1 MAMAILQRLLAH
13 KLAWIGLGII
23 ACVTIAAIFAPLIAP
38 NDPLQVDL
46 LRKLQSPSSA
56 FPLGTDHL
64 GRCIL
69 SRLIYGARISL
80 SIAVAAMTLGVTLG
94 LLAGMVAGYV
104 GGKLDALLMRLCDV
118 LLAFPQLILSLAI
131 VGILGAGAFNIVLAL
146 AIAQWAWYARIMR
159 GKVLRVKES
168 NFVKAA
174 VVSGTRSFPLMLK
187 HVLPHAI
194 SEIIVLASLDLGVTI
209 LQISGLSFLGLGIQ
223 PPTPEWGAMIND
235 GREFFRREPGIM
247 LYPGLM
253 IFMTVLAFN
262 LVGDALRDALDPRS
276 SQRVKMED
284 FESKLQHQV

>member
-1 MAMAILQRLLAH
+1 MAILQRLLAH

-23 ACVTIAAIFAPLIAP
+23 LCVTIAAIFAPLIAP
-38 NDPLQVDL
+38 HDPFQVDL
-46 LRKLQSPSSA
+46 LKKLQSPGGA

-104 GGKLDALLMRLCDV
+104 GGKLDALIMRLCDV

-131 VGILGAGAFNIVLAL
+131 VGILGAGAFNIVIAL
-146 AIAQWAWYARIMR
+146 SIAQWAWYARIMR
-159 GKVLRVKES
+159 SKVLWVKES

-174 VVSGTRSFPLMLK
+174 IVSGTRSFPLMLK

-235 GREFFRREPGIM
+235 GREFFRSEPGIM
-247 LYPGLM
+247 FYPGMM

-284 FESKLQHQV
+284 LESKLQHQV

>member
-1 MAMAILQRLLAH
+1 MAILQRLFAH
-13 KLAWIGLGII
+13 RLAWIGLGII

-46 LRKLQSPSSA
+46 LRKLQSPSRA

-69 SRLIYGARISL
+69 SRLIYGARVSL
-80 SIAVAAMTLGVTLG
+80 SIAIAAMTLGVTLG
-94 LLAGMVAGYV
+94 ILVGMVAGYV
-104 GGKLDALLMRLCDV
+104 GGKIDALLMRLCDV

-131 VGILGAGAFNIVLAL
+131 VGILGAGAFNIMLAL

-159 GKVLRVKES
+159 SKVLWIKES

-174 VVSGTRSFPLMLK
+174 IVSGTQQFPLMLK

-235 GREFFRREPGIM
+235 GREFFRREPGMM
-247 LYPGLM
+247 LYPGMM

-276 SQRVKMED
+276 SQRVKLED
-284 FESKLQHQV
+284 LESKLQHQV

>member
-1 MAMAILQRLLAH
+1 MTIFQRLLNH
-13 KLAWIGLGII
+13 KLAWIGIGII
-23 ACVTIAAIFAPLIAP
+23 ACVALAAIFAPWIAP

-46 LRKLQSPSSA
+46 LRKLQSPSPA

-80 SIAVAAMTLGVTLG
+80 SVAVAAMILGVTLG
-94 LLAGMVAGYV
+94 MLAGMTAGYF
-104 GGKLDALLMRLCDV
+104 GGRVDALLMRLCDI

-131 VGILGAGAFNIVLAL
+131 VGILGAGTFNIILAL
-146 AIAQWAWYARIMR
+146 ATAQWAWYARIMR
-159 GKVLRVKES
+159 GKVLRIKES

-174 VVSGTRSFPLMLK
+174 IVSGTRSVPLMLK

-194 SEIIVLASLDLGVTI
+194 SEVIVLASLDLGVTI

-235 GREFFRREPGIM
+235 GREFFRREPGVM
-247 LYPGLM
+247 LYPGMM
-253 IFMTVLAFN
+253 IFITVLAFN

-276 SQRVKMED
+276 SQRVRQED
-284 FESKLQHQV
+284 LESKLQHQV

>member
-1 MAMAILQRLLAH
+1 MTLLHRFLAN

-23 ACVTIAAIFAPLIAP
+23 ACITVVAIFAPSIAP

-46 LRKLQSPSSA
+46 LRKLQPPSSA

-80 SIAVAAMTLGVTLG
+80 SIAVATMTLTVTIG
-94 LLAGMVAGYV
+94 LVVGIVAGYV
-104 GGKLDALLMRLCDV
+104 GGKLDNWLMRLCDI
-118 LLAFPQLILSLAI
+118 LLAFPSLILSLAI
-131 VGILGAGAFNIVLAL
+131 VGILGPGVFNIILAL
-146 AIAQWAWYARIMR
+146 AIAQWAWYARIVR

-174 VVSGTRSFPLMLK
+174 IVSGTRRFPLMLK
-187 HVLPHAI
+187 HILPHTV
-194 SEIIVLASLDLGVTI
+194 SEIIILASLDLGVTI

-235 GREFFRREPGIM
+235 GREFFRREPSMM
-247 LYPGLM
+247 LYPGLT
-253 IFMTVLAFN
+253 IFITVLSFN
-262 LVGDALRDALDPRS
+262 LIGDALRDALDPRS
-276 SQRVKMED
+276 RDQVSMEN
-284 FESKLQHQV
+284 FESKIQHQV